1 MNHAIEKLL
10 DKYYEGE
17 TTLEE
22 ERELRDFFQ
31 QDDIPHHLQLHAEQ
45 FRYFAKSRKQQPSAG
60 TSYRIVTQLN
70 TQPKV
75 QPKVRPLVSWGMRIA
90 AGITLLLVGFAG
102 GLMYTNRTSA
112 QAETDNAEV
121 AAMKSALRFEQVNQ
135 TSASERIH
143 AVNQSV
149 ELGKVDADI
158 TQMLINTMNFDENVN
173 VRLAACQALSHFE
186 NEPLA
191 REGLIQ
197 SLRIQTDPNVQ
208 LTLIEI
214 LVSIKE
220 KRAAEEMQRLAGN
233 KEVMDVVRMKAEEG
247 VTHLNQLKKNST
259 S

>member
-1 MNHAIEKLL
+1 MSHAIEKLL
-10 DKYYEGE
+10 ERYYEGE

-22 ERELRDFFQ
+22 ECELREFFQ
-31 QDDIPHHLQLHAEQ
+31 KDDIPTHLQLHAEQ
-45 FRYFAKSRKQQPSAG
+45 FRYFAKSRTQQPSAS
-60 TSYRIVTQLN
+60 TSYQIVTRLN
-70 TQPKV
+70 AQS
-75 QPKVRPLVSWGMRIA
+75 KVRPLISWGLRIA
-90 AGITLLLVGFAG
+90 AGVTLLLVGFAG
-102 GLMYTNRTSA
+102 GLMYTNRTS
-112 QAETDNAEV
+112 EKSGTDNAEV
-121 AAMKSALRFEQVNQ
+121 TAMKNALRFEQVNQ
-135 TSASERIH
+135 TSASERIQ

-149 ELGKVDADI
+149 ELEQADADI

-186 NEPLA
+186 DEPLA

-220 KRAAEEMQRLAGN
+220 KRAAEEMQRLAQN
-233 KEVMDVVRMKAEEG
+233 KEVMDVVRLKAKEG
-247 VTHLNQLKKNST
+247 FTHLTQLKKKTT

>member
-10 DKYYEGE
+10 DRYYEGE
-17 TTLEE
+17 TTTEE

-31 QDDIPHHLQLHAEQ
+31 QGDIPHHLQIYAEP
-45 FRYFAKSRKQQPSAG
+45 FRYFTKSRTQQPSAG
-60 TSYRIVTQLN
+60 TSYRIITRLN
-70 TQPKV
+70 AQSKV
-75 QPKVRPLVSWGMRIA
+75 HPLISWGMRIA

-102 GLMYTNRTSA
+102 GLMYSNRTSE
-112 QAETDNAEV
+112 QTETDNAEV
-121 AAMKSALRFEQVNQ
+121 AAMKNALRFEQVSQ

-149 ELGKVDADI
+149 ELEQADADI

-220 KRAAEEMQRLAGN
+220 KRAAEEMQRLAQN
-233 KEVMDVVRMKAEEG
+233 KEVMDVVRLKAEEG
-247 VTHLNQLKKNST
+247 FTHLTQLKKKSA